1 MGASFNNGVFFDLSY
16 LNQVFQGNKVLINQI
31 IQLFLDQ
38 VPGYISEM
46 EDTAGKGRLNEL
58 HPLAHKAKS
67 SIAMLG
73 MRQLEQLVLQIE
85 FNSKNNRDLDKIPG
99 MINQLK
105 ELTVLSCDQL
115 QTFVA
120 QSNAA

>member
-1 MGASFNNGVFFDLSY
+1 MGTTFNNGVFFDLSY

-46 EDTAGKGRLNEL
+46 EDTAAKGKLNEL

-85 FNSKNNRDLDKIPG
+85 FNSKNNRDLERIPG
-99 MINQLK
+99 MITQLK
-105 ELTVLSCDQL
+105 ELTGLSCDQL
-115 QTFVA
+115 RTFIA